1 MMRTN
6 LDRNKSQMIISVDRI
21 DLNELEDLLIESFE
35 DLIKGKSDENRQIIK
50 KLIQS
55 LARDLMQ
62 ALDTRKEGVLD
73 VRENSN

>member
-73 VRENSN
+73 VREHSN